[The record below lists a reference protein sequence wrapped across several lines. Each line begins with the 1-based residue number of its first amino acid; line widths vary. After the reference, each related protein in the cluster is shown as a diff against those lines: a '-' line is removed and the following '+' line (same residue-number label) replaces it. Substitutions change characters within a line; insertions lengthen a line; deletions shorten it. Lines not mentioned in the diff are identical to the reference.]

1 MPDPTTIE
9 RLKGLLLSANDL
21 KTLTDWP
28 DALIEDYL
36 NILDNLITI
45 SGLLDTE
52 IDKTIEE
59 ISTDLTDGSIPFAD
73 SELLVE
79 DSDLFWDNTNKR
91 LGIGTNTPSAT
102 LDIVGTVNLPATG
115 ITGAGSGS
123 GLDADKLDSHDSLY
137 FATQAGLTA
146 LTAVVTALSL
156 VVDGLV
162 AWKATGWSGS
172 FTNGDGATVTVVD
185 GLITG
190 VV

>member
-1 MPDPTTIE
+1 MPNTKTIE
-9 RLKGLLLSANDL
+9 RLRGLVLSADDIKIL
-21 KTLTDWP
+21 STWP
-28 DALIEDYL
+28 DPLMEDYL
-36 NILDNLITI
+36 NIYDNLVTI
-45 SGLLDTE
+45 AKV
-52 IDKTIEE
+52 IDALKIEE
-59 ISTDLTDGSIPFAD
+59 IDTDFTDGSIPFAD

-91 LGIGTNTPSAT
+91 LGIGTNTPAAT
-102 LDIVGTVNLPATG
+102 LDIDGTVNLPATG
-115 ITGAGSGS
+115 ISGAGSGS
-123 GLDADKLDSHDSLY
+123 GLDADKLDDHDSLY

-172 FTNGDGATVTVVD
+172 FTNADGDTVTVVD

-190 VV
+190 VA